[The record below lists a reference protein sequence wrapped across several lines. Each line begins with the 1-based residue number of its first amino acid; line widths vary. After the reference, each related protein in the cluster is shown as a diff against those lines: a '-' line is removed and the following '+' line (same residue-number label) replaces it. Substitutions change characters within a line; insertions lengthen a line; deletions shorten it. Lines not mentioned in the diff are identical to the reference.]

1 MNICMDG
8 ICFETKS
15 PPSEGDCLRFELRPI
30 EGPEV
35 TARGK
40 VLHVR
45 RSARNGFFLVGTKIE
60 EIGEQD
66 AQKLLIFVDTINR
79 MEKDLFQT

>member
-1 MNICMDG
+1 MDG
-8 ICFETKS
+8 VCFETKS
-15 PPSEGDCLRFELRPI
+15 PPSKGDSLRFELRPI

-45 RSARNGFFLVGTKIE
+45 RSARTGFFLVGM
-60 EIGEQD
+60 EIGEIDEQD
-66 AQKLLIFVDTINR
+66 AQKLLILIDTINR
-79 MEKDLFQT
+79 MEKDLSQK